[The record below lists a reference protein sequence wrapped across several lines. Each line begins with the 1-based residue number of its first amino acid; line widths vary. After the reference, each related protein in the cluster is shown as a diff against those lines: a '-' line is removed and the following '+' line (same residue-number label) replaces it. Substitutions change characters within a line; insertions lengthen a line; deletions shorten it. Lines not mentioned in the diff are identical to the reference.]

1 MSPKPKRRSRT
12 LWVNYL
18 ALYAAVLAEL
28 LPFVRE
34 RWPAWASLVVGL
46 LAAVNIYLRHRTLGP
61 VEPMLPEKP
70 RPPFEAGKP

>member
-28 LPFVRE
+28 VPFVRE
-34 RWPAWASLVVGL
+34 RWPGWASLVVGV
-46 LAAVNIYLRHRTLGP
+46 LAGVNIYLRHRTTQA
-61 VEPMLPEKP
+61 VEPLMP
-70 RPPFEAGKP
+70 RAGEPPIEGGKP